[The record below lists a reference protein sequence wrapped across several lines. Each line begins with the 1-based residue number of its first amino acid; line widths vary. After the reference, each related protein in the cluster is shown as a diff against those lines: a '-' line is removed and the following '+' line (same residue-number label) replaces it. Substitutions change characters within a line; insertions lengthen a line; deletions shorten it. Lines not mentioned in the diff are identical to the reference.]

1 MLYNQTISRDNIIII
16 NYTSLKLN
24 KPLKIK
30 KKEKSKNDI
39 FNNIQFNKHNLGS
52 RNGKDKRNIFIK

>member
-39 FNNIQFNKHNLGS
+39 FNYIQFNKHKLGS